1 MLPVHHVRS
10 KPEPMTLLRL
20 CQINRCKGGI
30 CWEELKDTYSTVA
43 EDMKHLQE
51 TGSVIAVKNKE
62 TNKYERRFSLV
73 LPCALYVFLVI

>member
-1 MLPVHHVRS
+1 MCVLAARHIYALFFLTRPNPGILFVCLFFVR
-10 KPEPMTLLRL
+10 

-43 EDMKHLQE
+43 GDMRVLQE

-62 TNKYERRFSLV
+62 TNKYENLH
-73 LPCALYVFLVI
+73 CW